1 VSNKPFFSLIAI
13 VAAVALC
20 VPLANPVYAQKPG
33 ISHTTLLK
41 NVLPNTANQEVTVYE
56 TTYAPGATN
65 PRHMHPA
72 AVTFYV
78 LSGTGI
84 WQEDGKAPVTLHAGE
99 SLFIPTGTVHSHW
112 NPSATEGLRFLE
124 FMVAEKGKGD
134 SIPRP

>member
-1 VSNKPFFSLIAI
+1 VSDKLIFSLVAI
-13 VAAVALC
+13 VVAVALG
-20 VPLANPVYAQKPG
+20 VPLAKPVYAQKTG
-33 ISHTTLLK
+33 VSHTTLLK
-41 NVLPNTANQEVTVYE
+41 NVLPNTANQEVTVYQ
-56 TTYAPGATN
+56 TTYAPGGTN

-78 LSGTGI
+78 LSGTGV

-99 SLFIPTGTVHSHW
+99 SLFVPTGTVHSHW
-112 NPSATEGLRFLE
+112 NPSTTEELRFLE

>member
-1 VSNKPFFSLIAI
+1 MSNKPFFSLIAI

-65 PRHMHPA
+65 SRHMHPA

-112 NPSATEGLRFLE
+112 NPSATDGLRFLE